1 MFREANVIPQLLQ
14 GKTLTVEGVMVAVG
28 PRGETVVLSG
38 SDPEKRLNELIVMFD
53 TADWPGR
60 IGMGF
65 GLAEREK
72 SADTPD
78 NLQAVNACI
87 SHPE

>member
-1 MFREANVIPQLLQ
+1 
-14 GKTLTVEGVMVAVG
+14 MVALG
-28 PRGETVVLSG
+28 PKGETVVLSG
-38 SDPEKRLNELIVMFD
+38 SDPEKRLNELIVMFE
-53 TADWPGR
+53 TAKWPGR

-72 SADTPD
+72 SAETPD

-87 SHPE
+87 SQPE